1 MAEST
6 QNTSS
11 LTDQSSNSTIYNLNL
26 EESIDYNDLQRVE
39 ESIDSC
45 GITESSHG
53 SSILLTDNSLNI
65 LEEFPGF
72 SQGDDSPDSDMKDP
86 FNSIFY
92 HVMPLKDS
100 TNIIFYHR
108 PLYEDTLTALSKQ
121 YTSFPSANAEKCRI
135 KTHVGG
141 LQCYLRIDKS
151 VMSLSASGPGHIS
164 WKEKHFKRLSENI
177 YRSFVQRTNSMLS
190 MNTDLV
196 LINDSL
202 PASQVSTQPNISGL
216 LPCNTEEEF
225 STGQSAVTVSQDSPV
240 MKHISTLMDMINSL
254 QGQITV
260 LTNQVN
266 ELVSQ
271 AAYKTVD
278 ETYATE
284 QTPVIQTPHPA
295 HNIASSPTQLRS
307 YSEVLQPPAVT
318 SHQQNDIQ
326 ATKETTRLHTE
337 GAQKTST
344 PKSPIKQKKPDR
356 TPETPRRNPQSSQE
370 NHENIEPLPS
380 QQRRNTP
387 KNILLIGDSLTSAV
401 NPKGLKQGVFKHS
414 ISGAKID
421 HIFHQAIVFNMKQFS
436 NIIIYVGG
444 NDASSG
450 TDIEYFE
457 ELYDQ
462 VIQNIKQVNSTCQ
475 IYLCNAAP
483 RGDTDTTDVNLVI
496 DRLCQEHNITLLD
509 INKAFYDK
517 QGRVIERYYGDD
529 LIHLSAS
536 GVKRLLGE
544 VDKQI
549 NIVENFENC
558 VFKSHYQKKGGSRRV
573 TPARKW
579 KPHSGPKNSRTHK
592 NRSAVL
598 CYKCGKTNHETSECR
613 HKRQVQCHDCG
624 FKGHKSG
631 RCLNK

>member
-1 MAEST
+1 MAENT

-26 EESIDYNDLQRVE
+26 EESIDSNDPQRVE

-45 GITESSHG
+45 GLTESSHG

-72 SQGDDSPDSDMKDP
+72 SQGDDSLDSDMKDP

-108 PLYEDTLTALSKQ
+108 PLYEDTLRVLSKQ

-135 KTHVGG
+135 KTHVDG
-141 LQCYLRIDKS
+141 LQCYLRIDRS

-177 YRSFVQRTNSMLS
+177 YRSFVHRTNSMLS
-190 MNTDLV
+190 VNTDLV
-196 LINDSL
+196 VINDSL
-202 PASQVSTQPNISGL
+202 SASQVSTQPNKSGL
-216 LPCNTEEEF
+216 LPCNT
-225 STGQSAVTVSQDSPV
+225 GATVSHDSPV
-240 MKHISTLMDMINSL
+240 MKQISTLMDMINSL
-254 QGQITV
+254 QGQISE

-284 QTPVIQTPHPA
+284 QTSVIQTPHPE
-295 HNIASSPTQLRS
+295 HNIVSSPTQFRT

-318 SHQQNDIQ
+318 SHQQIE
-326 ATKETTRLHTE
+326 ETTGLNTV
-337 GAQKTST
+337 GVQKTST
-344 PKSPIKQKKPDR
+344 PKSLMQQKKPDR
-356 TPETPRRNPQSSQE
+356 TPETPTLNPQSSRE
-370 NHENIEPLPS
+370 NHENIEPRPS
-380 QQRRNTP
+380 QQRRNIP
-387 KNILLIGDSLTSAV
+387 KNILLIGDSLTSAI

-421 HIFHQAIVFNMKQFS
+421 HIFHQAVVFNMEQFS

-475 IYLCNAAP
+475 IFLCNAAP
-483 RGDTDTTDVNLVI
+483 RGDTDTTDVNMVI

-517 QGRVIERYYGDD
+517 QGIVVERYYGDD

-549 NIVENFENC
+549 NIVENFENS
-558 VFKSHYQKKGGSRRV
+558 VFKSHYQKKSGNRRV
-573 TPARKW
+573 NPTRKW
-579 KPHSGPKNSRTHK
+579 KPHGSPRNSRTHK
-592 NRSAVL
+592 NHKNRITNNGSAVP
-598 CYKCGKTNHETSECR
+598 CYKCGETNHETREYR
-613 HKRQVQCHDCG
+613 HKGQVQCDDCG
-624 FKGHKSG
+624 FKGHKSR

>member
-6 QNTSS
+6 QNNNS

-26 EESIDYNDLQRVE
+26 EESIDYNDPQRVE

-45 GITESSHG
+45 SLTESSHG

-92 HVMPLKDS
+92 HVMPLEDS

-108 PLYEDTLTALSKQ
+108 PLYEDTLTVLSKQ

-141 LQCYLRIDKS
+141 LQCYLHIDRS

-190 MNTDLV
+190 INTDLV
-196 LINDSL
+196 VINDGLSV
-202 PASQVSTQPNISGL
+202 SQVSTLPNKSGI

-240 MKHISTLMDMINSL
+240 MKHISTLMDMISSL
-254 QGQITV
+254 QGQITE

-284 QTPVIQTPHPA
+284 QTSVIQTAHPA
-295 HNIASSPTQLRS
+295 HSIASSPTQFRT
-307 YSEVLQPPAVT
+307 YSEVLQPQAST
-318 SHQQNDIQ
+318 STQR
-326 ATKETTRLHTE
+326 TEETTRMNTE
-337 GAQKTST
+337 GIQKTST

-356 TPETPRRNPQSSQE
+356 TPETPRLNQQSSY
-370 NHENIEPLPS
+370 ENIEPRPS

-387 KNILLIGDSLTSAV
+387 KNILLIGDSLTSAI
-401 NPKGLKQGVFKHS
+401 NPKGLKHGVFKHS

-421 HIFHQAIVFNMKQFS
+421 HIFHQAVVFNMEQFS

-450 TDIEYFE
+450 TEIEYFE

-462 VIQNIKQVNSTCQ
+462 VIQSIKQVNSTCQ

-483 RGDTDTTDVNLVI
+483 RGDTDTTDINLVI

-517 QGRVIERYYGDD
+517 QGIVVERYFGDD

-549 NIVENFENC
+549 NIVDSFENC
-558 VFKSHYQKKGGSRRV
+558 VFKTHHQKKSGSQRV

-579 KPHSGPKNSRTHK
+579 KPHSGSRNSRALRNHK
-592 NRSAVL
+592 NRITNNGNAVP
-598 CYKCGKTNHETSECR
+598 CYKCGETNHETRECR
-613 HKRQVQCHDCG
+613 HKGQVQCDDC
-624 FKGHKSG
+624 
-631 RCLNK
+631 